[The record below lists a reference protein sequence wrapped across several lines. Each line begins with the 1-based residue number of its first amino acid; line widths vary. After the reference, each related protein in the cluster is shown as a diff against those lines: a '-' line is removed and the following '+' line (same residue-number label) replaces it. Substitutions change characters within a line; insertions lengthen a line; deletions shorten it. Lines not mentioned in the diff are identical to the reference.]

1 LQTLLSPN
9 LPPVQAFPAWK
20 RKNRRPRIS
29 LAGGGSNS
37 ILWGSKPR
45 TALQS
50 VLRRVHCPPYLL
62 QKSVTHDAQTLNIG
76 FAFFFSTQM

>member
-1 LQTLLSPN
+1 M
-9 LPPVQAFPAWK
+9 
-20 RKNRRPRIS
+20 
-29 LAGGGSNS
+29 AGGGSNS

-76 FAFFFSTQM
+76 FAFFFSTQMKNKAKDEVWSPKGFPNLVPFFARFAT